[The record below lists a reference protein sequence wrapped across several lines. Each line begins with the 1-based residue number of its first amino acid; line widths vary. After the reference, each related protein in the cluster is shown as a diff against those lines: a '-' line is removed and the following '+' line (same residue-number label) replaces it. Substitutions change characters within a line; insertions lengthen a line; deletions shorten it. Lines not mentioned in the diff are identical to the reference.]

1 MSVTMNRRL
10 PPRVLSLV
18 CAALGLGSAGVA
30 RAQFLTPSTAVVVPP
45 VLGTL
50 LEVEVSWYR
59 PEAFVDAYG
68 STQRF
73 PGSLDLGLGVVR
85 ASYSPWEHVAFGVVV
100 PYRWTRLGLGPG
112 FPPVS
117 ASGTPGVG
125 VFADWTS
132 GPCAGH
138 ALCPTVR
145 LGYYRARSDAS
156 PTVTISDGIRRA
168 FVVIR
173 VAPVPMSEADRWQV
187 AGTLSGEY
195 GWPVGVSPREVDSRL
210 QLELGHVL
218 GRVGRSDVWL
228 FGLAGYRSATSATQ
242 DDMYFHDGTSR
253 SGFAGA
259 RLDWRMDPEV
269 PERRVVTLNVAR
281 DVRPTNALV
290 GWRAGVSFVTT
301 L

>member
-1 MSVTMNRRL
+1 MNRILR
-10 PPRVLSLV
+10 PRVLSLV
-18 CAALGLGSAGVA
+18 LAALGLGWAGAA

-45 VLGTL
+45 ALGTR

-100 PYRWTRLGLGPG
+100 PYRWTRMGLGPG
-112 FPPVS
+112 FTSVS
-117 ASGTPGVG
+117 SSGTPGLG

-132 GPCAGH
+132 GPCAGRD
-138 ALCPTVR
+138 LCPTVR
-145 LGYYRARSDAS
+145 LGYYRARRDPS
-156 PTVTISDGIRRA
+156 PTVTISDGINRA

-173 VAPVPMSEADRWQV
+173 VAPISTSEAGRWQG

-195 GWPVGVSPREVDSRL
+195 GWPVGVSPREVDARL
-210 QLELGHVL
+210 QLELGHAL
-218 GRVGRSDVWL
+218 GRVGTSHLWL

-253 SGFAGA
+253 SSFAGV

-269 PERRVVTLNVAR
+269 PERRVVTLRVAR

>member
-1 MSVTMNRRL
+1 MNRSLRPGAL
-10 PPRVLSLV
+10 LLVL
-18 CAALGLGSAGVA
+18 AALGLGSAGAA

-45 VLGTL
+45 VLGTR

-112 FPPVS
+112 LNSVS
-117 ASGTPGVG
+117 SSGNPGLG

-132 GPCAGH
+132 GPCAGR

-145 LGYYRARSDAS
+145 LGYYRARADAS
-156 PTVTISDGIRRA
+156 PTVTISDGIDRA
-168 FVVIR
+168 FAVVR
-173 VAPVPMSEADRWQV
+173 LAPAPTSEAGGWQG

-195 GWPVGVSPREVDSRL
+195 GWPVGVLPREVDSRL
-210 QLELGHVL
+210 QLELGHGL
-218 GRVGRSDVWL
+218 GRVGRSDLWL
-228 FGLAGYRSATSATQ
+228 FGLAGYRSATSATEE
-242 DDMYFHDGTSR
+242 DIRFHDGTSR
-253 SGFAGA
+253 SGFAGL

-269 PERRVVTLNVAR
+269 PERRVVTVNVTR